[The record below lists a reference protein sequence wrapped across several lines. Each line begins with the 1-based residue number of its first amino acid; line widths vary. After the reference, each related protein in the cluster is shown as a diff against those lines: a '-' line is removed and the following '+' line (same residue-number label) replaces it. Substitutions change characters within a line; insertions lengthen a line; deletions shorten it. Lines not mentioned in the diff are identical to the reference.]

1 MKALKYC
8 RTASFVPMM
17 AFLIVFFVYRTL
29 VTGVTV
35 AEMVSAKYVVG
46 YLVSAIVFA
55 TVLLL
60 FQVWNEKKKK

>member
-1 MKALKYC
+1 MKTLKYC